1 MTTQS
6 RYALL
11 TEKEGPLPF
20 GELLAIFGLFYA
32 AILLAAIGVVGA
44 IGPQALLGAMD
55 VLQLGDPFVA
65 MAFTA

>member
-11 TEKEGPLPF
+11 SKGEGPLPRS
-20 GELLAIFGLFYA
+20 ELLAIIGLFYA
-32 AILLAAIGVVGA
+32 AILLAVIGVVAASGSQALIGA
-44 IGPQALLGAMD
+44 ID
-55 VLQLGDPFVA
+55 VLQLGDPIVA